1 MPVPVRRAVYGLLS
15 ALGFVMMIP
24 FILTQRSLEAQL
36 GGNPFDVG
44 AGLDL
49 SSTPGLEQQLLLFFL
64 GLILAACFLYAAL
77 SAGYPRAWRPQENG
91 TPRCSR
97 CGAEIPF
104 GVAHCPVCEQ
114 RLTW

>member
-1 MPVPVRRAVYGLLS
+1 MPVSVRRTIYGLLS

-24 FILTQRSLEAQL
+24 LMLTSRSLEAQL
-36 GGNPFDVG
+36 GANPFDPA

-49 SSTPGLEQQLLLFFL
+49 GAMAGFERQSLLFLL

-77 SAGYPRAWRPQENG
+77 SVGNPRGWRPQENG

-104 GVAHCPVCEQ
+104 GVGRCPACEQ

>member
-1 MPVPVRRAVYGLLS
+1 MSVSIRRTIYGLLS
-15 ALGFVMMIP
+15 ALGFAMMIP
-24 FILTQRSLEAQL
+24 FLLTSRSFEAQL
-36 GGNPFDVG
+36 GSSPFDVE

-49 SSTPGLEQQLLLFFL
+49 SAMPGFERQSLLFLL
-64 GLILAACFLYAAL
+64 GLTMAACFLYAAL
-77 SAGYPRAWRPQENG
+77 SVGSPRGWRPRENG

-104 GVAHCPVCEQ
+104 GVRQCPACEQ